1 MYDDI
6 INELL
11 TKSSRATIEY
21 DILYKLNDM
30 TQADYIKLYREN
42 SKRVIKYAK
51 TLLKTLGAD
60 TMLYMLDMLLQESI
74 RNEVMYRWKKETEN
88 KI

>member
-1 MYDDI
+1 MYDEI

-11 TKSSRATIEY
+11 AKSSRASIEY

-74 RNEVMYRWKKETEN
+74 RNEVMYRWKKETQN